1 VLTISRLS
9 RWSIA
14 YYEKTANEAKQS
26 AMDRQAANG
35 GLGEYYSESDTRV
48 PTWMVAG
55 DAARVAELTGLTAS
69 AVAGGFAEGDDATV
83 WLDDGIAPNG
93 ATGRAFTK
101 ESVHGFDLTFAA
113 PKSVSLVRALTSD
126 IAEKVVAE
134 AHTRAVKAAL
144 DYLHQH
150 AGYTRVHNPLTGKKD
165 LQRLPGLATIA
176 YQHETS
182 RCGDPHLHTHVIL
195 PNRQARE
202 DGKLV
207 SIDSKSLHHEAK
219 AAGIVYQ
226 AVLRHELHAERQ
238 FEWEAV
244 GEHSGM
250 AEIAG
255 ITKKC
260 IKAWSQRS
268 TRLREWARD
277 NLTVIDGAPTAA
289 QLQMAQ
295 KATRPAKPESLAWDA
310 LKETWRADGRGLET
324 DRAAFVE
331 ARRARAGA
339 PPLVLDRARLTRMA
353 AGIDKAAFTRADLV
367 ELIGAQLPVGAP
379 DPRHLIETIA
389 DRIAVRVSAPREG
402 HHREGHELFTVD
414 AVIAEEERVFEMIDE
429 QDTRT
434 RLDVR
439 TEDLGDLSADQAR
452 AIRNIAHSPYLVQP
466 LQAPAGAGKTHSL
479 KVLRAAAHRAG
490 KEVLVLAPTGKAVD
504 EAMRDEAGDRGLT
517 VDKALKLIAE
527 DQLRIDRRT
536 VIIVDEASMVGTPD
550 LKKVLACATGGRAKM
565 VLVGDAYQL
574 APVKKRGG
582 MFEQLC
588 TDLPWSQRLGEVW
601 RMRSAEERDV
611 SLALRSGHGNRLR
624 KAVGWYRN
632 QDRLHTGDPI
642 AMADDATNAYIAA
655 RAAGKDAAII
665 CDRWEIADA
674 INRKLHGHYTQ
685 ANAPSVPVARDRTTA
700 RAIVRVARD
709 QEVCAGDIIIS
720 RNNDASIDVTRV
732 PQQRRGDRVDQVRN
746 GNRWRVAAVDPAT
759 GQLLAERLTDSARVV
774 FEGEY
779 LREHITLGYAT
790 TLHAAQG
797 ITVGSSTREG
807 SCFTV
812 LSDQASRAM
821 AYVGMTRGKDE
832 NHAFIYQPITGES
845 DHEHSSLAAGDQIH
859 TLRRGNKHAAAHY
872 FRMILAN
879 DDRPRTMHAEAER
892 TDRDQLPEVVATL
905 LDRNDERRARR
916 ASTWRQHNAAER
928 GRAAAFERITAT
940 SRDTDLAAEQ
950 SRTADVDGLEL

>member
-1 VLTISRLS
+1 MLTISRLS

-14 YYEKTANEAKQS
+14 YYEKTANEAKQA
-26 AMDRQAANG
+26 AMDRHSAGG
-35 GLGEYYSESDTRV
+35 GLGEYYSEGDTRV
-48 PTWMVAG
+48 PTWMVTG
-55 DAARVAELTGLTAS
+55 DAARVAELTGLSDA
-69 AVAGGFAEGDDATV
+69 AVAGGFADGGEATA

-93 ATGRAFTK
+93 ATGRSFTK

-126 IAEKVVAE
+126 INEKVIAE
-134 AHTRAVKAAL
+134 AHNRAVRAAL

-165 LQRLPGLATIA
+165 LERLPGLVTIA

-195 PNRQARE
+195 PNRQARA

-226 AVLRHELHAERQ
+226 AVLRHELHAERG
-238 FEWEAV
+238 FEFNAV

-255 ITKKC
+255 ITREC

-268 TRLREWARD
+268 TRLREWARN
-277 NLTVIDGAPTAA
+277 NLLVVDGEPTAE
-289 QLQMAQ
+289 QLAAAQ
-295 KATRPAKPESLAWDA
+295 KATRPKKPESLAWAA
-310 LKETWRADGRGLET
+310 LKELWRADARGLEM
-324 DRAAFVE
+324 DRDAHRE

-339 PPLVLDRARLTRMA
+339 PRLLLDRARLARMVA
-353 AGIDKAAFTRADLV
+353 AIDKAAFTRADLV
-367 ELIGAQLPVGAP
+367 ELVGALLPVDAP
-379 DPRHLIETIA
+379 GNPRELIEKIT
-389 DRIAVRVSAPREG
+389 DMVAVRVSATRED
-402 HHREGHELFTVD
+402 HHREGHERFTVD
-414 AVIAEEERVFEMIDE
+414 AVIAEEERIFEMVDE
-429 QDTRT
+429 EDTRA
-434 RLDVR
+434 RLDIR
-439 TEDLGDLSADQAR
+439 DTDIGDLSPDQAR

-479 KVLRAAAHRAG
+479 KVLRAGAHRGG

-517 VDKALKLIAE
+517 VDKALKLIE
-527 DQLRIDRRT
+527 NDQLRVDRRT

-550 LKKVLACATGGRAKM
+550 LKKLLACAVDGRAKI
-565 VLVGDAYQL
+565 VLVGDPYQL
-574 APVKKRGG
+574 SPVKKRGG
-582 MFEQLC
+582 MFENLC
-588 TDLPWSQRLGEVW
+588 DDLPWSQRLGEVW
-601 RMRSAEERDV
+601 RMRTVEERDM
-611 SLALRSGHGNRLR
+611 SLALRSAHGNRLR

-632 QDRLHTGDPI
+632 HDRLHTGDPI
-642 AMADDATNAYIAA
+642 AMADDATNAYIDA
-655 RAAGKDAAII
+655 RNRGKDAAII

-674 INRKLHGHYTQ
+674 INRRLHGTYTDETS
-685 ANAPSVPVARDRTTA
+685 PG
-700 RAIVRVARD
+700 VRVARD
-709 QEVCAGDIIIS
+709 QDVRAGDIIIS
-720 RNNDASIDVTRV
+720 RNNDAAIEVGPGPDH
-732 PQQRRGDRVDQVRN
+732 RGGARVDQVRN
-746 GNRWRVAAVDPAT
+746 GNRWRVASVDAAN
-759 GQLLAERLTDSARVV
+759 GRIAAERLTDSARVV

-807 SCFTV
+807 ACFTV

-845 DHEHSSLAAGDQIH
+845 DHEHGQLASGDQIH

-879 DDRPRTMHAEAER
+879 DDRPRTMHVEAER
-892 TDRDQLPEVVATL
+892 TERDLLPSTVATV
-905 LDRNDERRARR
+905 LDRNDQRRSVR
-916 ASTWRQHNAAER
+916 ANKWRQQDAAAR
-928 GRAAAFERITAT
+928 ARAAAYARVTAT
-940 SRDTDLAAEQ
+940 TRDSAE
-950 SRTADVDGLEL
+950 RTTAQVRGVDGDSLEL

>member
-14 YYEKTANEAKQS
+14 YYEKTASEAKQS

-35 GLGEYYSESDTRV
+35 GLGEYYSEGDTRV
-48 PTWMVAG
+48 PTWVVAG
-55 DAARVAELTGLTAS
+55 DGARVAELTGLSAA
-69 AVAGGFAEGDDATV
+69 AVAGGFADGDDATV

-126 IAEKVVAE
+126 INEKVVAE
-134 AHTRAVKAAL
+134 AHMRAVKAAL

-165 LQRLPGLATIA
+165 LERLPGLVAIA

-182 RCGDPHLHTHVIL
+182 RCGDPHLHTHVIV
-195 PNRQARE
+195 PNRQARA
-202 DGKLV
+202 DGELV

-226 AVLRHELHAERQ
+226 AVLRHELHAERG
-238 FEWEAV
+238 FEWVNV

-255 ITKKC
+255 ITRKC

-277 NLTVIDGAPTAA
+277 NLVVVDGEPTAE
-289 QLQMAQ
+289 QLAAAQ
-295 KATRPAKPESLAWDA
+295 KATRPKKPESLAWA
-310 LKETWRADGRGLET
+310 ELKEQWRADARGFER
-324 DRAAFVE
+324 DRAAHHE
-331 ARRARAGA
+331 ARRARASA
-339 PPLVLDRARLTRMA
+339 PRLLLDRARLTRMV

-367 ELIGAQLPVGAP
+367 ELVGALLPVDAP
-379 DPRHLIETIA
+379 GDPRDVIEKIVGMV
-389 DRIAVRVSAPREG
+389 AVRVSATREG
-402 HHREGHELFTVD
+402 HHREGHERFTVD

-429 QDTRT
+429 EDTRT

-439 TEDLGDLSADQAR
+439 AEDIGDLSADQAR
-452 AIRNIAHSPYLVQP
+452 AIRNIAASPHLVQP

-479 KVLRAAAHRAG
+479 KALRAAAHRAG

-504 EAMRDEAGDRGLT
+504 EAMREEAGDRGLT
-517 VDKALKLIAE
+517 VAKALKLIE
-527 DQLRIDRRT
+527 DDQLDVDWRT
-536 VIIVDEASMVGTPD
+536 LLIVDEASMVGTPE
-550 LKKVLACATGGRAKM
+550 LKKLIACATVGRAKM
-565 VLVGDAYQL
+565 VPVGDAYQL
-574 APVKKRGG
+574 SPVKARGG
-582 MFEQLC
+582 MFENLC
-588 TDLPWSQRLGEVW
+588 ADLPWSQRLGEVW
-601 RMRSAEERDV
+601 RMRSAEERDM

-632 QDRLHTGDPI
+632 EGRLHTGDPI

-655 RAAGKDAAII
+655 RAGGKDAAII
-665 CDRWEIADA
+665 CDKWEIADA
-674 INRKLHGHYTQ
+674 INRRLHGTYTDE
-685 ANAPSVPVARDRTTA
+685 NTPG
-700 RAIVRVARD
+700 VRVARD
-709 QEVCAGDIIIS
+709 QDVRVGDIIIS
-720 RNNDASIDVTRV
+720 RNNDATIELEPG
-732 PQQRRGDRVDQVRN
+732 PQQRRGDQIDQVRN
-746 GNRWRVAAVDPAT
+746 GNRWRVAGIDANNGRVA
-759 GQLLAERLTDSARVV
+759 AERLTDSARAV

-797 ITVGSSTREG
+797 ITVGSSTRQG
-807 SCFTV
+807 TCFTV

-832 NHAFIYQPITGES
+832 NHAFIYQPIRGES
-845 DHEHSSLAAGDQIH
+845 DHEHGRLASGSEIH

-892 TDRDQLPEVVATL
+892 TDRGLLPDAVSTL
-905 LDRNDERRARR
+905 LDRNDRRRAER
-916 ASTWRQHNAAER
+916 AERWRQHNAQARAHARAYER
-928 GRAAAFERITAT
+928 FTAA
-940 SRDTDLAAEQ
+940 SRDTTEQAAEQ
-950 SRTADVDGLEL
+950 TRSIDGDGLEL